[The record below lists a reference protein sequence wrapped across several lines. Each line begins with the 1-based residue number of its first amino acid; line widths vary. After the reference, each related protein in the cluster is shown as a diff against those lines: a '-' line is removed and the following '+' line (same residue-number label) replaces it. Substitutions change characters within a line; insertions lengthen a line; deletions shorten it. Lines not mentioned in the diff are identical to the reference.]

1 MRQSS
6 LNKCERMDR
15 VEASRAMFWTSL
27 RAGFAYHLALFVFEE
42 GYLAYLWIRS
52 VLRWNRGELEERPRR
67 GKSDAVTVQS
77 FTKKTVRNL
86 LLCVFG
92 MVAEAVGASVG
103 TYIYPGYGTLAC
115 DRLFGTCVYMLW
127 RVC

>member
-1 MRQSS
+1 M
-6 LNKCERMDR
+6 
-15 VEASRAMFWTSL
+15 
-27 RAGFAYHLALFVFEE
+27 
-42 GYLAYLWIRS
+42 AYLWIRS
-52 VLRWNRGELEERPRR
+52 VLRRNRGELEERPRR

-86 LLCVFG
+86 LLCVLG

>member
-15 VEASRAMFWTSL
+15 WEASRAMFWTSL

-52 VLRWNRGELEERPRR
+52 VLRRNRGELEERPRR

-77 FTKKTVRNL
+77 FSLSRALSRIACRRLTS
-86 LLCVFG
+86 
-92 MVAEAVGASVG
+92 AS
-103 TYIYPGYGTLAC
+103 
-115 DRLFGTCVYMLW
+115 LFA
-127 RVC
+127 